1 MEFIAGLIL
10 KLSLLGVA
18 IGGVFVGKKYI
29 HLKDDNI
36 AEEVV
41 EQVMEDELGVK
52 IDLTPDSPELGES
65 TSTVKSI
72 ASFVENQAD
81 RI

>member
-1 MEFIAGLIL
+1 MFI
-10 KLSLLGVA
+10 GVA
-18 IGGVFVGKKYI
+18 VGGVFVGKKYL

-41 EQVMEDELGVK
+41 EQVVEDKLGVK
-52 IDLTPDSPELGES
+52 IDLTPDSPESAES
-65 TSTVKSI
+65 SSSVKQI
-72 ASFVENQAD
+72 ASFVEKQAD